1 MEHEH
6 ARLAVERRQLVAVGA
21 DVLALGLHLVLDLLL
36 LSTLLSSKAALKVE
50 QNFVPDLSGLE
61 KNRLNVLD

>member
-36 LSTLLSSKAALKVE
+36 LSTLLSSKAALKV
-50 QNFVPDLSGLE
+50 QDLSGLE